1 MFTEFVSDEDL
12 ERMARRRLS
21 TLPTFA
27 YAGGGEEALHRTT
40 PEYHPTHGDLLVEE
54 DAWMNELGGA
64 VLIGAFAFLFASFLL
79 LYFSS
84 NLGKRS
90 RGERTVSSRARA
102 TGDVARRLRPTLF
115 IVIVSSSSRASVL
128 RRRLDPHGEAVFRPG
143 RQQRVRGR
151 RHLRRLPHRGASS
164 AREGRRVDARAAGI
178 FAAARGGCQGSRG
191 DIQRLRRRLSHV
203 RPAADPRRRLQQART
218 VAFHAEHDPDDAA
231 AGLEF
236 LQGRLQEASGPSGA
250 GAF

>member
-1 MFTEFVSDEDL
+1 MNYSARTKNGVALECLPTKEGLLVGILLVKPGDSETLEKLESVAGLRAYFNENFPMFTEFVSDEDL

-64 VLIGAFAFLFASFLL
+64 ALIGAFAFLFASFLL

-90 RGERTVSSRARA
+90 RGERTVSSRAR
-102 TGDVARRLRPTLF
+102 DW
-115 IVIVSSSSRASVL
+115 
-128 RRRLDPHGEAVFRPG
+128 
-143 RQQRVRGR
+143 
-151 RHLRRLPHRGASS
+151 
-164 AREGRRVDARAAGI
+164 
-178 FAAARGGCQGSRG
+178 
-191 DIQRLRRRLSHV
+191 
-203 RPAADPRRRLQQART
+203 
-218 VAFHAEHDPDDAA
+218 
-231 AGLEF
+231 
-236 LQGRLQEASGPSGA
+236 
-250 GAF
+250 